1 MKKEKIEQLMK
12 ELREYAENIRG
23 NWFEFDGRD
32 LLCEIDLWLTKLSV
46 ALDALDI
53 EYKSYYESFYDIDS
67 SYEKQGKM
75 IKEIKKSQQD

>member
-23 NWFEFDGRD
+23 NWSEFDGRD

-53 EYKSYYESFYDIDS
+53 EYKSYYESFYDIDG

-75 IKEIKKSQQD
+75 IKEIRKGQQD